1 MARFPA
7 SLLSAF
13 SGCALLATLAH
24 ADEGMWLVNRPPA
37 TQLKERYNASPTQ
50 EWLLRMQRSAV
61 RFQTGGS
68 GSIVSPHGLVMTNH
82 HVGSDM
88 LLKLSTKDNN
98 LLERGF
104 IARTLD
110 QELKCPDLEL
120 NVLWEISDVTAKVN
134 AGVTEAMASA
144 AAGTLRRQNIARIEQ
159 EAKSTSG
166 LKAEVVTLYQGGEYH
181 LYLYKSY
188 TDVRLVFAPEE
199 SIAFFGGDTDNFEF
213 PRYNLDC
220 CFFRIYENGKP
231 IASPDHLT
239 WSASGAGEK
248 ELVYVF
254 GHPGRTR
261 RGYTVDHLRF
271 LRDTEMPRQMAS
283 MWRSEIK
290 YQTFAGRSAE
300 NARIVRDDLF
310 GVANGRKVYTGL
322 LSGLQDPALFATRIS
337 QESALR
343 SAVNADDSNRAKWS
357 GAWDAIATAQE
368 EHRKIYTE
376 RFMLGRALNSSALMA
391 HASSIVQLTR
401 ELTKP
406 SAERLSEYGD
416 AKLDS
421 LYLNLYSPEPLHT
434 ALETEKLASSLG
446 YLAEVL
452 GGDHP
457 LVVKVMAGKSPL
469 ARAQECISNTALA
482 SVDARKALVSG
493 GLAAVEASTDPLI
506 MIAREVD
513 PRVRELRK
521 IFEDRVESVQK
532 ENYAKIAAARFA
544 KFGDTVYPDATFTLR
559 LSFGQVQGIAKD
571 NTPAFTTLGGTF
583 TRFDE
588 RKGQEGFTLPSSW
601 LKAKDK
607 INPTIPFNLICTAD
621 IIGGN
626 SGSPLVNA
634 NGQVVGL
641 IFDGNIYSTVGD
653 VFYDNQ
659 NARAVAVDSRGMIE
673 AFEKV
678 YAATELV
685 SELKSSAAPS
695 TPLTK

>member
-1 MARFPA
+1 MASHRA
-7 SLLSAF
+7 SLLAVF
-13 SGCALLATLAH
+13 SGLAVFAALGH
-24 ADEGMWLVNRPPA
+24 ADEGMWLANRPPSA
-37 TQLKERYNASPTQ
+37 QLKERYNASPSP

-88 LLKLSTKDNN
+88 LLKLSTKENDF
-98 LLERGF
+98 LKDGF
-104 IARTLD
+104 LARTPD

-120 NVLWEISDVTAKVN
+120 NLLWEISDVTGKVN
-134 AGVTEAMASA
+134 AGVTDATPSAEAGA
-144 AAGTLRRQNIARIEQ
+144 LRRRNIATIEQ
-159 EAKSTSG
+159 EAKAASG

-220 CFFRIYENGKP
+220 CFFRIYEDGKP
-231 IASPDHLT
+231 LASPVHLT
-239 WSASGAGEK
+239 WSAAGASEK

-300 NARIVRDDLF
+300 NSRIVRDDLF
-310 GVANGRKVYTGL
+310 GVANGRKVFTGL
-322 LSGLQDPALFATRIS
+322 LAGLQDPALFATRVS
-337 QESALR
+337 EESALR

-357 GAWDAIATAQE
+357 SAWDSISTAQE
-368 EHRKIYTE
+368 EHRRIYTE
-376 RFMLGRALNSSALMA
+376 RFMLGRALYSSALMA
-391 HASSIVQLTR
+391 HAREIVQLTR

-421 LYLNLYSPEPLHT
+421 LFVNLYSPEPLHT

-457 LVVKVMAGKSPL
+457 LVIKILAGKSPL
-469 ARAQECISNTALA
+469 ARAQECIGATTLA
-482 SVDARKALVSG
+482 SVDARKALVNA
-493 GLAAVEASTDPLI
+493 GLSAVEASTDPLI
-506 MIAREVD
+506 VIARDVD

-544 KFGDTVYPDATFTLR
+544 KFGNSVYPDATFTLR
-559 LSFGQVQGIAKD
+559 LSFGQVAGVPKD

-588 RKGQEGFTLPSSW
+588 RKGQEGFELPPSW

-607 INPTIPFNLICTAD
+607 INPSIPFNLICTAD

-673 AFEKV
+673 AFDKV
-678 YAATELV
+678 YNASELI
-685 SELKSSAAPS
+685 SELKSASIPRS
-695 TPLTK
+695 SPTR